1 MEFSRQKFWSGLA
14 LTLRLTLS
22 VDWKMGLGLGLML
35 NVPIPL
41 WLVQGQMSPVVLEKN
56 GGRRGTSA
64 FHCRGNFQHKLS
76 MRKPIGFLTSNLNG
90 IFSWDKGAQDCYQ
103 DTLSEQAPGL
113 WASRLHGTVG
123 PSLAVSLLTDGSWVP
138 VRGSQ
143 WCPGSLGTLESASVS
158 LDHAGFT
165 ICPEG
170 WSGHMWGPA
179 TSRDSYEHPCCS
191 NPGVLFTWHYTRT
204 AFTSKQYVRGLSWIW
219 TMQSSSCPQ
228 KTGIYS
234 KIREVSS
241 RTQAGQKRDWLGNQE
256 ETGTRSEQYWS
267 HFFILSKTDMRYPLK
282 LCPNCRLIRTKLS
295 WATKFGVVCYVA
307 VASWNLPGQ
316 ASFSLIS
323 IPGYL
328 SDSQLRSYGEKSFH
342 PVESFQTPG
351 ESKEWPSS
359 RESYFTLPTSASPL
373 V

>member
-1 MEFSRQKFWSGLA
+1 MESFPEIRVHRTVPRTHSQNRPQDYEHQGW
-14 LTLRLTLS
+14 
-22 VDWKMGLGLGLML
+22 MGLLGH
-35 NVPIPL
+35 PL
-41 WLVQGQMSPVVLEKN
+41 QFLFWQMDAE
-56 GGRRGTSA
+56 
-64 FHCRGNFQHKLS
+64 
-76 MRKPIGFLTSNLNG
+76 
-90 IFSWDKGAQDCYQ
+90 
-103 DTLSEQAPGL
+103 
-113 WASRLHGTVG
+113 
-123 PSLAVSLLTDGSWVP
+123 
-138 VRGSQ
+138 SQ
-143 WCPGSLGTLESASVS
+143 WGDLSDARDHWGHWNRRLFPATMPAS
-158 LDHAGFT
+158 T

-170 WSGHMWGPA
+170 WSGLMWGPA

-191 NPGVLFTWHYTRT
+191 NPGVLFISHYTWT
-204 AFTSKQYVRGLSWIW
+204 AFTLKQCVRGLSWIW

-241 RTQAGQKRDWLGNQE
+241 RTQAGWKRDWLGNPE

-267 HFFILSKTDMRYPLK
+267 HLFIASKTDMRYPSK

-323 IPGYL
+323 VPGYL

-351 ESKEWPSS
+351 GSKEWPSS